1 MKQFEVKAIVTMVF
15 PNVGAKSI
23 DEAIA
28 KVAEKIPVTINNKV
42 GIACGITID
51 DFEVKCYDLIDE
63 TNNHDPQLV
72 ECINKAWNDE
82 TKRKDFITIVD
93 CLAKRDIDE
102 FINPEF
108 YAMRDDKE
116 RCREYCQNIADDKDL
131 DTILCYCRM

>member
-1 MKQFEVKAIVTMVF
+1 M
-15 PNVGAKSI
+15 
-23 DEAIA
+23 
-28 KVAEKIPVTINNKV
+28 
-42 GIACGITID
+42 
-51 DFEVKCYDLIDE
+51 DE

-82 TKRKDFITIVD
+82 AKRKDFITIVD

-116 RCREYCQNIADDKDL
+116 RCCEYRQNIADDKDL
-131 DTILCYCRM
+131 DTILCYCKM